1 MIDPDQD
8 LATILAAF
16 QATEPPPGIERRIL
30 DRLTAH
36 AQTAQP
42 ATFYARQPLLS
53 PASLSF
59 IRIPQPGLVAFA
71 GLAAAALLAALLP
84 LATRRH
90 LAPHPSSVS
99 RVAQPARTAP
109 PARLAHTPPIDAS
122 LASANKTR
130 SHLVTSRRTR
140 DSLLSVSFPAP
151 PLPLTPQEKLLLR
164 VAHARNPRQSPVL
177 NPDLR
182 ASLAA
187 RDDESFQIF
196 FAPATTIKPYE
207 PAN

>member
-1 MIDPDQD
+1 MIDPDHD
-8 LATILAAF
+8 LATILAGLK
-16 QATEPPPGIERRIL
+16 ATEPSPGIERRIL
-30 DRLTAH
+30 DHLTAH

-53 PASLSF
+53 TASFSF
-59 IRIPQPGLVAFA
+59 IRISQPRTVAFI
-71 GLAAAALLAALLP
+71 GIAAAALLAALLP
-84 LATRRH
+84 VATRGH
-90 LAPHPSSVS
+90 LAPHCSSAS
-99 RVAQPARTAP
+99 RVVQPARTASPANLAQTP
-109 PARLAHTPPIDAS
+109 PADAS
-122 LASANKTR
+122 LASANKTH
-130 SHLVTSRRTR
+130 SHLMTSRRTR

-164 VAHARNPRQSPVL
+164 VAHARNARQSPVL

-182 ASLAA
+182 ASLAS
-187 RDDESFQIF
+187 RDDENFQIF